1 MRDPGLIHA
10 ARATALARVLRGLAV
25 EDIVEELDDGR
36 FDLTPLGASL
46 PAAQGAMIARGE
58 PYYEAAAGLLDAV
71 REGGTAF
78 ERVHGERFFEHLGRH
93 PERVAAFQASMG
105 ARSRREADDVVAAYD
120 FSGIR
125 RLVDA
130 C

>member
-1 MRDPGLIHA
+1 
-10 ARATALARVLRGLAV
+10 
-25 EDIVEELDDGR
+25 
-36 FDLTPLGASL
+36 
-46 PAAQGAMIARGE
+46 
-58 PYYEAAAGLLDAV
+58 
-71 REGGTAF
+71 
-78 ERVHGERFFEHLGRH
+78 
-93 PERVAAFQASMG
+93 VAAFQASMG